1 MNTKLLFAGSA
12 RMMMRYKMRTFFM
25 AIGIVVGVTAL
36 VFMRAMGVGA
46 EQAMMD
52 TVNKTFST
60 ATINLVAG
68 GGHMGPRAGGP
79 VTSLRVADFDAI
91 ENQIDGVVITGAMQ
105 WLPSEDI
112 RYQGNTR
119 QMSIYG
125 YTDQTEA
132 VWLRGVEY
140 GEYFTSEDIESASRV
155 AVIGQRAAEALFGDE
170 DPIGKQIQAGSVP
183 LRIKGVLELQGID
196 THGADKDD
204 EIHVPVT
211 TLMRRL
217 MNVDHVFAGR
227 VIIDDP
233 DNVEN
238 VGEEIKL
245 LMRERHSLNEGEPDD
260 VVVIT
265 PNLVQDIVSN
275 ANRVLGRYLPAAAG
289 VALLVAAIVIANIM
303 LIAVK
308 ERVPEIGIRK
318 AVGAES
324 GQINFQ
330 FLTETVVI
338 ALTSGLFG
346 IGIGMIAAVAFGNL
360 SDVPMIVTPGSL
372 ALGLGAAVLVGI
384 FAGVM
389 PARQASAMDPVN
401 ALR

>member
-12 RMMMRYKMRTFFM
+12 RMMARYKMRTFFM
-25 AIGIVVGVTAL
+25 AIGIVVGITAL

-79 VTSLRVADFDAI
+79 VTSLKVADFEAL
-91 ENQIDGVVITGAMQ
+91 ENQIDSVVMQGAMQ
-105 WLPSEDI
+105 YFPGQDI
-112 RYQGNTR
+112 RYEGNTR
-119 QMSIYG
+119 QMAIYG
-125 YTDQTEA
+125 YTENTEA
-132 VWLRGVEY
+132 VWQRGVME
-140 GEYFTSEDIESASRV
+140 GDYFTADEVQSASRV
-155 AVIGQRAAEALFGDE
+155 TVIGSRAAEALFGDE
-170 DPIGKQIQAGSVP
+170 DPIGKTILAGSVP

-204 EIHVPVT
+204 EIHVPVS

-227 VIIDDP
+227 LILDDP
-233 DNVEN
+233 AKVDV
-238 VGEEIKL
+238 VAEEIKAIL
-245 LMRERHSLNEGEPDD
+245 RERHSLADSEPDD
-260 VVVIT
+260 VIVIT
-265 PNLVQDIVSN
+265 PELVQEIVSN
-275 ANRVLGRYLPAAAG
+275 ANRVLLQYLPAAAG

-303 LIAVK
+303 LIAVR
-308 ERVPEIGIRK
+308 ERVPEIGVRK
-318 AVGAES
+318 AVGAED

-330 FLTETVVI
+330 FLTETVVV
-338 ALTSGLFG
+338 ALTSGLIGAG
-346 IGIGMIAAVAFGNL
+346 IGIIAAVGYG
-360 SDVPMIVTPGSL
+360 SMSGVPMVITVGSL
-372 ALGLGAAVLVGI
+372 ALALVAAVIVGI
-384 FAGVM
+384 VAGFM
-389 PARQASAMDPVN
+389 PAKQASGLDPVN

>member
-25 AIGIVVGVTAL
+25 AIGIVVGVAAL
-36 VFMRAMGVGA
+36 IFMRAMGVGA
-46 EQAMMD
+46 EKAMMD
-52 TVNKTFST
+52 TVNKTFTT
-60 ATINLVAG
+60 ATINVVAG
-68 GGHMGPRAGGP
+68 GGHMGPRTGGP
-79 VTSLRVADFDAI
+79 VTSLRVADFAAI
-91 ENQIDGVVITGAMQ
+91 ESQIDGVVMTGAMQ
-105 WLPSEDI
+105 WFPGQDI
-112 RYQGNTR
+112 RYQGETR

-132 VWLRGVEY
+132 VWLRGVMD

-155 AVIGQRAAEALFGDE
+155 AVIGSRAAEALFGDE

-227 VIIDDP
+227 VIIGDP
-233 DNVEN
+233 DNVEA
-238 VGEEIKL
+238 VGEDIKA
-245 LMRERHSLNEGEPDD
+245 LMRERHSVSDGEPDD

-265 PNLVQDIVSN
+265 PELVQDIVSN

-318 AVGAES
+318 AVGAGS
-324 GQINFQ
+324 RQINFQ
-330 FLTETVVI
+330 FLSETIVV
-338 ALTSGLFG
+338 ALTAGVFGVGLG
-346 IGIGMIAAVAFGNL
+346 IMAVLIYGNI
-360 SDVPMIVTPGSL
+360 SEASMVVTIGSL
-372 ALGLGAAVLVGI
+372 ALGLGAAVVVGI
-384 FAGVM
+384 LAGVM

>member
-12 RMMMRYKMRTFFM
+12 RMMARYKMRTFFM
-25 AIGIVVGVTAL
+25 AIGIIVGVTAL

-46 EQAMMD
+46 EQSMMD

-60 ATINLVAG
+60 ATINVVAG

-79 VTSLRVADFDAI
+79 VTSLKISDFEAL
-91 ENQIDGVVITGAMQ
+91 ENQIDGVVMQGAMQ
-105 WLPSEDI
+105 WLPGQDI

-125 YTDQTEA
+125 YTANTEA
-132 VWLRGVEY
+132 IWQRGVME
-140 GEYFTSEDIESASRV
+140 GEYFTSDEVQSASRV
-155 AVIGQRAAEALFGDE
+155 AVIGTRAAEALFGTE
-170 DPIGKQIQAGSVP
+170 DPIGKQIQVGSVP

-227 VIIDDP
+227 VILDDP
-233 DNVEN
+233 SRVES
-238 VGEEIKL
+238 VGAEISAI
-245 LMRERHSLNEGEPDD
+245 MRERHGLAEGEPDD

-265 PNLVQDIVSN
+265 PKLVQDIVSN
-275 ANRVLGRYLPAAAG
+275 ANRVLTQYLPAAAG

-318 AVGAES
+318 AVGAED
-324 GQINFQ
+324 GQINVQ
-330 FLTETVVI
+330 FLIETVVV
-338 ALTSGLFG
+338 ALTSGALG
-346 IGIGMIAAVAFGNL
+346 VGLGVIAAVAYGNV
-360 SDVPMIVTPGSL
+360 SGVPMVVTLGSL
-372 ALGLGAAVLVGI
+372 VLGLGAAVLVGVC
-384 FAGVM
+384 AGFL
-389 PARQASAMDPVN
+389 PARQASALDPVN

>member
-1 MNTKLLFAGSA
+1 MNTRLLFAGSA
-12 RMMMRYKMRTFFM
+12 RMMMRYKLRTFFM

-36 VFMRAMGVGA
+36 IFMRAMGVGA

-52 TVNKTFST
+52 TVNKTFTT
-60 ATINLVAG
+60 ATINVVAG

-79 VTSLRVADFDAI
+79 VTSLTVADFVAI
-91 ENQIDGVVITGAMQ
+91 GSQIDGVVMTGAMQ
-105 WLPSEDI
+105 WFPGQDI
-112 RYQGNTR
+112 RYQGETR

-132 VWLRGVEY
+132 IWLRGVMD

-155 AVIGQRAAEALFGDE
+155 AVIGSRAAEALFGDE

-233 DNVEN
+233 KNVEA
-238 VGEEIKL
+238 VGEDIKV
-245 LMRERHSLNEGEPDD
+245 LMRERHSLSDGEPDD

-265 PNLVQDIVSN
+265 PELVQDIVSN

-289 VALLVAAIVIANIM
+289 IALLVAAIVIANIM

-318 AVGAES
+318 AVGAGS

-330 FLTETVVI
+330 FLTETVVV
-338 ALTSGLFG
+338 ALTAGVFGVGLG
-346 IGIGMIAAVAFGNL
+346 IMAAVVYGNI
-360 SDVPMIVTPGSL
+360 SEAPMVVTIGSL

-384 FAGVM
+384 LAGVM
-389 PARQASAMDPVN
+389 PARQASAMDPVS

>member
-1 MNTKLLFAGSA
+1 MNRKLLFAGSA

-46 EQAMMD
+46 EKAMMD
-52 TVNKTFST
+52 TVNKTFTT
-60 ATINLVAG
+60 ATINVVAG
-68 GGHMGPRAGGP
+68 GGHMGPRTGGP
-79 VTSLRVADFDAI
+79 ITSLKITDFDAI
-91 ENQIDGVVITGAMQ
+91 QNQIPGVVMTGAMQ
-105 WLPSEDI
+105 WLPGQDI
-112 RYQGNTR
+112 RYQGKTR
-119 QMSIYG
+119 QMSIFG

-132 VWLRGVEY
+132 VWLRGVTE
-140 GEYFTSEDIESASRV
+140 GEYFTSEDVQSAARV
-155 AVIGQRAAEALFGDE
+155 AVIGSRAAEALFGE
-170 DPIGKQIQAGSVP
+170 ESPIGKQIQAGSVP

-233 DNVEN
+233 EKVEA
-238 VGEEIKL
+238 VGEEIKA
-245 LMRERHSLNEGEPDD
+245 LMRTRHSISDGEPDD

-265 PNLVQDIVSN
+265 PQLVQDIVSN

-289 VALLVAAIVIANIM
+289 IALLVAAIVIANIM

-308 ERVPEIGIRK
+308 ERVPEIGLRK

-324 GQINFQ
+324 KQINFQ
-330 FLTETVVI
+330 FLTETVVV
-338 ALTSGLFG
+338 ALTAGIFG
-346 IGIGMIAAVAFGNL
+346 IGLGIIAALVYGNL
-360 SDVPMIVTPGSL
+360 SSVPMVVTLGSL

-384 FAGVM
+384 VAGVM